1 MRTFEHRMREHSRP
15 GQEHCGRCHH
25 RRWSDLSSS
34 AQPGVLSQQERARD
48 QADICRSPLDLGQD
62 SRAATSSVSWLMAT
76 DAQKSMCNRGLRALT
91 IEDVTA
97 PVPLIVLAQLRFEL
111 VQISVQ

>member
-1 MRTFEHRMREHSRP
+1 
-15 GQEHCGRCHH
+15 
-25 RRWSDLSSS
+25 
-34 AQPGVLSQQERARD
+34 
-48 QADICRSPLDLGQD
+48 
-62 SRAATSSVSWLMAT
+62 MAT